1 MHKIRVSICFYGRVQ
16 GVGFRY
22 FAQMNAA
29 QFHVTGWVKNMYDG
43 SVTAEAQGTKKQ
55 IEDFIESMKH
65 GHRFMRI
72 DHVTAEECPLCEGE
86 KDFKV
91 KY

>member
-1 MHKIRVSICFYGRVQ
+1 MIRVRLRFTGRVQ

-65 GHRFMRI
+65 SHRFMRI

>member
-1 MHKIRVSICFYGRVQ
+1 MIRVRLRFTGRVQ

-55 IEDFIESMKH
+55 IEDFM
-65 GHRFMRI
+65 
-72 DHVTAEECPLCEGE
+72 
-86 KDFKV
+86 
-91 KY
+91 

>member
-1 MHKIRVSICFYGRVQ
+1 MIRVRLRFTGRVQ

-29 QFHVTGWVKNMYDG
+29 QFYVTGWVKNMYDG

>member
-1 MHKIRVSICFYGRVQ
+1 MIRVRLRFTGRVQ

-43 SVTAEAQGTKKQ
+43 SVTVEAQGTKKQ

>member
-1 MHKIRVSICFYGRVQ
+1 MMRVRLHFTGRVQ

-22 FAQMNAA
+22 FAQMNAS
-29 QFHVTGWVKNMYDG
+29 QFNVTGWVKNMYDG
-43 SVTAEAQGTKKQ
+43 SVTAQAQGTKKQ
-55 IEDFIESMKH
+55 IESFIEAMKH

-72 DHVTAEECPLCEGE
+72 DHMTAEECPVLQGE

>member
-1 MHKIRVSICFYGRVQ
+1 MIRVRLRFTGRVQ

-55 IEDFIESMKH
+55 IEDFISARW
-65 GHRFMRI
+65 GS
-72 DHVTAEECPLCEGE
+72 T
-86 KDFKV
+86 
-91 KY
+91 

>member
-1 MHKIRVSICFYGRVQ
+1 MIRVRLRFTGRVQ
-16 GVGFRY
+16 GVGFWY

>member
-1 MHKIRVSICFYGRVQ
+1 MYVCGLREESGSRIPV
-16 GVGFRY
+16 

>member
-1 MHKIRVSICFYGRVQ
+1 MIRVRLRFTGRVQ

-55 IEDFIESMKH
+55 IEYFIESMKH

>member
-1 MHKIRVSICFYGRVQ
+1 MIRVRLRFTGRVQ

-43 SVTAEAQGTKKQ
+43 SVTAEAQVTKKQ
-55 IEDFIESMKH
+55 IEYFIESMKH

>member
-1 MHKIRVSICFYGRVQ
+1 MIRVRLRLTGRVQ

-55 IEDFIESMKH
+55 IEDLMEAMKTTKETEVFQN
-65 GHRFMRI
+65 GRTYFSKQQRKQQS
-72 DHVTAEECPLCEGE
+72 GSSRG
-86 KDFKV
+86 
-91 KY
+91 